1 MEHALR
7 NRRTQGVLSF
17 KQTGRLAWSADL
29 KIVPRPSRT
38 DENYRRTGVNWPDS
52 RSMSSLCRAMC
63 RPGDVS
69 PNRRHG
75 QIRSVRGWRCR
86 YDLQKGT
93 FDVPPE
99 FKEHNAKAVGPDSE

>member
-1 MEHALR
+1 MLKSADGACPSQSPHAGRSELQA
-7 NRRTQGVLSF
+7 N
-17 KQTGRLAWSADL
+17 TGRLAWSADL
-29 KIVPRPSRT
+29 KIVPCPSRT

-52 RSMSSLCRAMC
+52 RFVTLS
-63 RPGDVS
+63 GDVS

-86 YDLQKGT
+86 HDLQKGT

-99 FKEHNAKAVGPDSE
+99 FKEHNAKAVAPYSE

>member
-17 KQTGRLAWSADL
+17 KQTGRSRMICRSENRSSPIPHRRELSPDRRELARQPLHVVALS
-29 KIVPRPSRT
+29 
-38 DENYRRTGVNWPDS
+38 
-52 RSMSSLCRAMC
+52 
-63 RPGDVS
+63 GDMS

>member
-17 KQTGRLAWSADL
+17 KQTRASRMVCRSENRSSPIPHRRELSPDRRELAGQPLHVVTLS
-29 KIVPRPSRT
+29 
-38 DENYRRTGVNWPDS
+38 
-52 RSMSSLCRAMC
+52 
-63 RPGDVS
+63 GDVS

-86 YDLQKGT
+86 HDLQKGT

-99 FKEHNAKAVGPDSE
+99 FKEHNAKAVAPYSE